1 MTNKQIKS
9 GFIAIIGRPNVGKST
24 LINQF
29 VGQKIAIMSPK
40 PQTTRHRIIG
50 VKTTEEYQMI
60 FVDTP
65 GIHEAKDL
73 LNKRIDQVAVS
84 SMFDVDLILWVV
96 DRKKNKNEDRIIDQ
110 LKKANKPVLLIVN
123 KIDQLKS
130 KDAIDRII
138 LSYINEYEFDGVYPI
153 SALNEI
159 HLDHLEEAIV
169 PYLADGPLFY
179 PEDMKSDQTNEK
191 LMEELIREKILFHT
205 EQEVPHAVAVVIE
218 SMDYDKKHKQVDVSA
233 IIIVERSSQKQIL
246 IGKNGEKI
254 KKIGTE
260 ARLEINKLLNTKI
273 HLNLWV
279 KVKKDW
285 RNKVSDLRQ
294 FGYGDD

>member
-179 PEDMKSDQTNEK
+179 PEEMKSDQTNEK

-254 KKIGTE
+254 KNIGTE
-260 ARLEINKLLNTKI
+260 ARLEINKLLKTKI